1 MTKLNDTQLVIL
13 SKAIN
18 NGQIVPAIEVFN
30 VSNRATFSRAINGL
44 IKNGF
49 LEMRPGMKGA
59 ATAADYN
66 FVDENEQS
74 RRLFVTGK
82 AMAALDG
89 EDETPAPAPAQEKP
103 KKAPSAKKATKVAA
117 KVVEPVE
124 DASEGE
130 EERTRESKVAEPYK
144 KHYSDLRA
152 EGGSGQGCND
162 LIDRW
167 MVNTFSHFIGNRKSR
182 PVLDMPGLQAFAIE
196 NGIEISHWMKLNNGM
211 QRMNIA
217 KRVRYLL
224 ANGTDIVHGGKK
236 VFRAAKPVKKAA

>member
-103 KKAPSAKKATKVAA
+103 KKTPSAKKATKVAA

-124 DASEGE
+124 DTSEGE
-130 EERTRESKVAEPYK
+130 EEVSRESKVAESYK
-144 KHYSDLRA
+144 KRYSDLRA

-167 MVNTFSHFIGNRKSR
+167 MVDTFSRYIGNRRSR
-182 PVLDMPGLQAFAIE
+182 PVLDLHALQAFAAE
-196 NGIEISHWMKLNNGM
+196 NNIDIARWTHLNNGM
-211 QRMNIA
+211 QRMHIA
-217 KRVRYLL
+217 KRVRYLI
-224 ANGTDIVHGGKK
+224 AQGQDIVHGGKK
-236 VFRAAKPVKKAA
+236 VFRAAKPIKKAA

>member
-30 VSNRATFSRAINGL
+30 NVNRSAFSRSINRL
-44 IKNGF
+44 ILLGY

-59 ATAADYN
+59 ATAADYC
-66 FVDENEQS
+66 FVDANEQN

-82 AMAALDG
+82 ALAELDG
-89 EDETPAPAPAQEKP
+89 EDEAPAQEEP
-103 KKAPSAKKATKVAA
+103 KKAPKAKKATKVAA
-117 KVVEPVE
+117 EIVEAIEEPSE
-124 DASEGE
+124 DDED
-130 EERTRESKVAEPYK
+130 TVRESKVAEPYK
-144 KHYSDLRA
+144 KAYADRRS

-162 LIDRW
+162 PVDRW
-167 MVNTFSHFIGNRKSR
+167 MVDTFSHFIGNRKSR
-182 PVLDMPGLQAFAIE
+182 PVLDVYALCAFAQE
-196 NGIEISHWMKLNNGM
+196 NGIEFARWSHLNNGM

-224 ANGTDIVHGGKK
+224 ANGTDIVHNGKK
-236 VFRAAKPVKKAA
+236 IFRAAKLKKAA